1 MSKEE
6 IKLSLFA
13 SDLILYP
20 EKPRKS
26 TKLTQAYYIY
36 IHTVHSKA
44 EGCENQHKKSRHP
57 SGSFRSLCRGHP
69 TPVDINNCF
78 LCVCVTVIALH
89 CTCYLFYN
97 LVILFFSNSFLQVD
111 LPG

>member
-1 MSKEE
+1 MNKEK

-13 SDLILYP
+13 SDLILYS
-20 EKPRKS
+20 ENPRKS
-26 TKLTQAYYIY
+26 IKLTQAYYIY
-36 IHTVHSKA
+36 IYTLHSKA

-57 SGSFRSLCRGHP
+57 SGSFRSLFRRP
-69 TPVDINNCF
+69 PPPMDIYNCF
-78 LCVCVTVIALH
+78 LFVCVTVIALH

-97 LVILFFSNSFLQVD
+97 LVILFFSNSFLEVG